1 MSDYLALIITAV
13 LIAGALAWWLVS
25 LKSVSKP
32 ADTPK
37 SEAPPKAVDAPPVAA
52 TPPPKAEKAA
62 AKKKVVVAPL
72 MDDPKPTPRNAPPK
86 PQAPLKA
93 AATKAAP
100 TKTAQPAAKKTVAPK
115 TAVGTLVAPKSLAT
129 KVAAPKPKGTAKVV
143 LADNLG
149 LMKGVGPKLSTLLQ
163 SLGVTSFAQVANW
176 SVADIADID
185 AKLGN
190 FAGRIGRDNWV
201 DQAKLLGSGDI
212 AGFEKKYGALGSEI
226 KKV

>member
-32 ADTPK
+32 ADTLN

-52 TPPPKAEKAA
+52 TPPKTEEATARQEVA
-62 AKKKVVVAPL
+62 VAPL
-72 MDDPKPTPRNAPPK
+72 MDDPKPTPKNAPPK

-100 TKTAQPAAKKTVAPK
+100 GKTTQVAVKKPVTPK
-115 TAVGTLVAPKSLAT
+115 TAVSAPVTPKPLPTKAASPKPQAAAKVAP
-129 KVAAPKPKGTAKVV
+129 
-143 LADNLG
+143 DDLG
-149 LMKGVGPKLSTLLQ
+149 LMKGVGPKLTMLLQ
-163 SLGVTSFAQVANW
+163 SLGITKFEQVANW
-176 SVADIADID
+176 SAADIVEID

-201 DQAKLLGSGDI
+201 DQARLLGSGDI
-212 AGFEKKYGALGSEI
+212 AGFEKKYGALGGEGQ
-226 KKV
+226 KG